1 MSKKKMISL
10 LLVMVM
16 VMASVSVVYAGSHSW
31 EADWNQYIA
40 SASGEAYCCARDAG
54 AEARCLASSGSIVST
69 TLLIEA
75 TYQYKNCSTFDYYV
89 AEDYSVDSTFVNVG
103 FDCGSGYESMFLE
116 YYYRA
121 SYTTSGT
128 TQDEV
133 YSGNETVT
141 Y

>member
-1 MSKKKMISL
+1 MSKKKIIRL

-16 VMASVSVVYAGSHSW
+16 LLASVSMVYAGSHSW
-31 EADWNQYIA
+31 EAGWNQYIA
-40 SASGEAYCCARDAG
+40 SASGEAYCGAREAW
-54 AEARCLASSGSIVST
+54 AEARCLALSENIVST

-75 TYQYKNCSTFDYYV
+75 TYQYKDSSAFNYYV
-89 AEDYSVDSTFVNVG
+89 EEDYSVDSTFAEVS

-121 SYTTSGT
+121 SYTTSGA

-133 YSGNETVT
+133 CSGSEIV
-141 Y
+141 YY

>member
-1 MSKKKMISL
+1 MSRKKILSL
-10 LLVMVM
+10 LLLVVMTLT
-16 VMASVSVVYAGSHSW
+16 SVSVVYAGSHSW
-31 EADWNQYIA
+31 AADWDQYIA
-40 SASGEAYCCARDAG
+40 SASGEAYCGARDAG

-69 TLLIEA
+69 TVLLEA
-75 TYQYKNCSTFDYYV
+75 TYQYKDNSTFNYYV
-89 AEDYSVDSTFVNVG
+89 EEDYSVDSTFVDVG

-121 SYTTSGT
+121 SYLMSGA

-133 YSGNETVT
+133 YSGSEIVN